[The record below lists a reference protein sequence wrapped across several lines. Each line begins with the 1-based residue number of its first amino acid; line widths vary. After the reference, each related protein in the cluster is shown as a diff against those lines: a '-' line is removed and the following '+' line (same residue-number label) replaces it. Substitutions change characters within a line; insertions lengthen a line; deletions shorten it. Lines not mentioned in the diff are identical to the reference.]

1 MMSPLQSLNSCH
13 WFKLICGASYQ
24 HLPSIRNLVL
34 AYGLAGA
41 DCIDVAAD
49 LAVIQSTRAALD
61 IAATLA
67 PLARSH
73 GFPTSKPWLMISVND
88 GEDPHFR
95 KAVFDANSCPSEC
108 PRPCAAVC
116 PTNAIPMVPSTV
128 TQPQTHGSLDFTG
141 VIGDR
146 CYGCGRCLS
155 VCPEQQITTTSHQ
168 LPLFAIAPTLFQ
180 LAIDAIEIHT
190 QIGRLSEFQRL
201 WHGISPWINQFKLV
215 AVSCPD
221 GEGFIDYLQ
230 SLIQVMNPLPN
241 QLLWQTD
248 GRPMSGDIGDGTTHA
263 AIRLGQK
270 VLAAGLPG
278 YVQLAG
284 GTNHYTVPKLRTMG
298 LLPPLPS
305 TSIQPN
311 IGQKL
316 SEVTPWISGVAYGSY
331 ARVLLSPVLDE
342 LASREDERYSY
353 PLSSIPMTT
362 SVGKEITAT
371 PSVIAQGGG
380 RFPRL
385 EAYPDLLWK
394 SVRLAYS
401 LINQLK

>member
-1 MMSPLQSLNSCH
+1 
-13 WFKLICGASYQ
+13 
-24 HLPSIRNLVL
+24 
-34 AYGLAGA
+34 
-41 DCIDVAAD
+41 
-49 LAVIQSTRAALD
+49 
-61 IAATLA
+61 
-67 PLARSH
+67 
-73 GFPTSKPWLMISVND
+73 
-88 GEDPHFR
+88 
-95 KAVFDANSCPSEC
+95 
-108 PRPCAAVC
+108 
-116 PTNAIPMVPSTV
+116 
-128 TQPQTHGSLDFTG
+128 
-141 VIGDR
+141 
-146 CYGCGRCLS
+146 
-155 VCPEQQITTTSHQ
+155 
-168 LPLFAIAPTLFQ
+168 
-180 LAIDAIEIHT
+180 
-190 QIGRLSEFQRL
+190 
-201 WHGISPWINQFKLV
+201 
-215 AVSCPD
+215 
-221 GEGFIDYLQ
+221 
-230 SLIQVMNPLPN
+230 
-241 QLLWQTD
+241 
-248 GRPMSGDIGDGTTHA
+248 
-263 AIRLGQK
+263 
-270 VLAAGLPG
+270 
-278 YVQLAG
+278 AG